1 MKVTNPTI
9 TTLTVNWN
17 PADGNV
23 QGYKVIYVPEDGG
36 EEVVVSS
43 SSSTLR
49 KERFTMTRWRQPL
62 PESLKASEENLELN
76 KTELVISDIDF

>member
-1 MKVTNPTI
+1 MKVTNPTL

-36 EEVVVSS
+36 EEVVVRSLFS
-43 SSSTLR
+43 GFQTNVRPKTRVTEVQHHTLLTADKPSR
-49 KERFTMTRWRQPL
+49 RF
-62 PESLKASEENLELN
+62 
-76 KTELVISDIDF
+76 